1 MPILQVVKG
10 SDAAAFAQKWT
21 NNGVAIFMDA
31 THHKFAA
38 DFANIVITSFVEQQQ
53 AKAAAAAKAKKIALT
68 DADDSPSQKV

>member
-1 MPILQVVKG
+1 MPILQVVKA
-10 SDAAAFAQKWT
+10 SDAAQFAKKWT

-53 AKAAAAAKAKKIALT
+53 AKAAAAAKAKQVILT
-68 DADDSPSQKV
+68 EEPS